1 MKKVSKFSKILISI
15 LLILCIIAIGF
26 KVKNINQR
34 KSNSNNI
41 GNNTFSTSEVNRADT
56 SSTSEIDSP
65 KDTTEIIEEDNNI
78 QTSFTNNN
86 QTEESSV
93 NNFSNEVFAKYYEQ
107 AEEIMK
113 DMTIEEKVGQ
123 MFLVRYPDNGVIE
136 QIKEETPGGYILFG
150 KDFDNETKES
160 ILKELTENQQASK
173 IGLIFGV
180 DEEGGTVVRVSSHKA
195 FRSSKFQSPQEL
207 WKQGQ
212 LPKILE
218 DSKEKSELL
227 KSIGLNMNLAPVVD
241 VPTKTTSFIYK
252 RSYGRGAKKTATYVS
267 RLIQTM
273 NEDNMISVMK
283 HFPGYGDNV
292 DTHTGIAIDER
303 PYSTFETSD
312 FLPFESGIKAE
323 GPCILVSHNIVKS
336 MDESYPA
343 SLSENVHKILRE
355 ELKFSGVV
363 ITDDLAMDA
372 VKTYAENG
380 DVAVQAVLAG
390 NDMLITSDFI
400 EQKQEILKAI
410 EENKISE
417 NIINKAVRRILS
429 MKIDYGIIDN
439 I

>member
-1 MKKVSKFSKILISI
+1 MKKVTKSTKILSSI
-15 LLILCIIAIGF
+15 LLILCIIAIAFGI
-26 KVKNINQR
+26 KNVNKQ
-34 KSNSNNI
+34 KSNNSNY
-41 GNNTFSTSEVNRADT
+41 NTVLTSETENSNEKAQTNSTSQTTKTETT
-56 SSTSEIDSP
+56 SSVESNQ
-65 KDTTEIIEEDNNI
+65 ED
-78 QTSFTNNN
+78 
-86 QTEESSV
+86 
-93 NNFSNEVFAKYYEQ
+93 FSNELFAKYYEQ
-107 AEEIMK
+107 AEQIMK

-136 QIKEETPGGYILFG
+136 QIKEEAPGGYILFG

-160 ILKELTENQQASK
+160 ILKELIENQQASK

-207 WKQGQ
+207 WKKGQ
-212 LPKILE
+212 LPTILE

-241 VPTKTTSFIYK
+241 VPTKTSSFIYK
-252 RSYGRGAKKTATYVS
+252 RSYGRGAEKTATYTS

-283 HFPGYGDNV
+283 HFPGYGDNA

-312 FLPFESGIKAE
+312 FLPFESGIEAK

-336 MDESYPA
+336 MDENYPA

-355 ELKFSGVV
+355 DLNFSGII
-363 ITDDLAMDA
+363 ITDDLSMEA

-380 DVAVQAVLAG
+380 DVALQAVLAG
-390 NDMLITSDFI
+390 NDMLISSDFV

-429 MKIDYGIIDN
+429 MKIAYGIIDN

>member
-1 MKKVSKFSKILISI
+1 MKKISRSTKILISI
-15 LLILCIIAIGF
+15 LLILCVIATVLV
-26 KVKNINQR
+26 VKDINEQNS
-34 KSNSNNI
+34 KLNEDLSSN
-41 GNNTFSTSEVNRADT
+41 A
-56 SSTSEIDSP
+56 SSTLETENDNDISNPNENTQANVETNTEN
-65 KDTTEIIEEDNNI
+65 TTQTTTTNPTENDDED
-78 QTSFTNNN
+78 
-86 QTEESSV
+86 V
-93 NNFSNEVFAKYYEQ
+93 SNELFAKYYEQ
-107 AEEIMK
+107 AEQIMK
-113 DMTIEEKVGQ
+113 DMTLEEKVGQ
-123 MFLVRYPDNGVIE
+123 MFLVRYPDNGVIN
-136 QIKEETPGGYILFG
+136 QIKNEAPGGYILFG

-195 FRSSKFQSPQEL
+195 FRSSKFQSPQDI

-218 DSKEKSELL
+218 DSKEKSKLL
-227 KSIGLNMNLAPVVD
+227 ESIGLNMNLAPVVD
-241 VPTKTTSFIYK
+241 VPTKTSSFMYK
-252 RSYGRGAKKTATYVS
+252 RSYGRGAEKTAIYAS

>member
-1 MKKVSKFSKILISI
+1 MKKVSKSTKILISI
-15 LLILCIIAIGF
+15 LLILCIIAIAFGI
-26 KVKNINQR
+26 KNVNQQ
-34 KSNSNNI
+34 KSNNSNY
-41 GNNTFSTSEVNRADT
+41 NTLLTSETENSNEKTQTNSTSEATQTETT
-56 SSTSEIDSP
+56 SSVESNQ
-65 KDTTEIIEEDNNI
+65 ED
-78 QTSFTNNN
+78 
-86 QTEESSV
+86 
-93 NNFSNEVFAKYYEQ
+93 FSNELFAQYYKQ
-107 AEEIMK
+107 AEQIMK

-123 MFLVRYPDNGVIE
+123 MFLVRYPDNGVIN
-136 QIKEETPGGYILFG
+136 QIKNEAPGGYILFG

-212 LPKILE
+212 LPQILE

-241 VPTKTTSFIYK
+241 VPTKTSSFMYE
-252 RSYGRGAKKTATYVS
+252 RSYGRGAEKTATYVS

-312 FLPFESGIKAE
+312 FLPFESGIEAG

-336 MDESYPA
+336 MDENYPA

-355 ELKFSGVV
+355 DLNFSGII
-363 ITDDLAMDA
+363 ITDDLSMEA

-380 DVAVQAVLAG
+380 DVALQAVLAG
-390 NDMLITSDFI
+390 NDMLISSDFV

-429 MKIDYGIIDN
+429 MKIAYGIIDN